1 MSAVAAGPVP
11 VYVEV
16 GTKLAFA
23 GAVEWPGW
31 CRPGRDQ
38 SAAILAL
45 VNYGARYAAVLHAGA
60 IAFVPPAGAS
70 DLILVETIPGDAST
84 EFGAPG
90 GAPAADA
97 RPLDEDAR
105 SRLTALLRACWIAF
119 DAAVA
124 AAAGHELAKGP
135 RGGGRDLEAIVRHV
149 VDAEGGYL
157 SRLGVKAPGAAA
169 LEPVER
175 LALTRAAILETLA
188 AAPASA
194 GPGVGPRGGVRW
206 SARYFVR
213 RDAWHVL
220 DHCWE
225 IEDRIIQA

>member
-1 MSAVAAGPVP
+1 MSTTAAVAVP
-11 VYVEV
+11 VYVEL
-16 GTKLAFA
+16 GTKRAFA

-38 SAAILAL
+38 ASALLAL
-45 VNYGARYAAVLHAGA
+45 VGYGPRYAAVLHAAG
-60 IAFVPPAGAS
+60 IAYGPPAGAH
-70 DLILVETIPGDAST
+70 DLVLVETIPGDAST
-84 EFGAPG
+84 EFGVPG
-90 GAPAADA
+90 RAPAADG

-105 SRLTALLRACWIAF
+105 SRLTALLQACWTAF
-119 DAAVA
+119 DGAAT

-157 SRLGVKAPGAAA
+157 SRLGAKAPGAAA

-175 LALTRAAILETLA
+175 VALTRAAILEALS
-188 AAPASA
+188 AAPAGA
-194 GPGVGPRGGVRW
+194 GPGVGPRGGARW
-206 SARYFVR
+206 TARYFVR

-225 IEDRIIQA
+225 IEDRIIQT